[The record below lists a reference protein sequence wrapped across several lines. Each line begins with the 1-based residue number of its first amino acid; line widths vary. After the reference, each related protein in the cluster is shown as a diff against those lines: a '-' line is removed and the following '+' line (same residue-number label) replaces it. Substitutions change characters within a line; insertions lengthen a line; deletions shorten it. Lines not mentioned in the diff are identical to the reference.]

1 MADYMN
7 QKGIDDSFCQQ
18 IILDYLKK
26 FKMAKR
32 AELEAV
38 LLDKLPDV
46 LDIQQKKN
54 KVKNNLQTL
63 KKQGLIA
70 PEGKLWK
77 MSKPSE

>member
-1 MADYMN
+1 M
-7 QKGIDDSFCQQ
+7 KTTT
-18 IILDYLKK
+18 
-26 FKMAKR
+26 
-32 AELEAV
+32 E